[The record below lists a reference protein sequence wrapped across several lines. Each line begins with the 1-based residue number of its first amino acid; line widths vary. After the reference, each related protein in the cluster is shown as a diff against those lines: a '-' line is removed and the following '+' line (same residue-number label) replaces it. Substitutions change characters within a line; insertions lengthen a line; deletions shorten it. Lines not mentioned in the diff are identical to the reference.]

1 MGLVVSWAVIAQ
13 WSEHWQL
20 KPETWVR
27 FPVTTAFFLP
37 ECNFAWIKKLL
48 RFHIDQLGIE
58 HCKHGKHCAWL
69 LSGKRGVSSELQ
81 TEF

>member
-37 ECNFAWIKKLL
+37 ESNPGPVRERCFRSTPN
-48 RFHIDQLGIE
+48 
-58 HCKHGKHCAWL
+58 
-69 LSGKRGVSSELQ
+69 GVLMAHTPVVCQ
-81 TEF
+81 V